1 MRTLLKVRIPVAAGN
16 RAIKDGTLPQII
28 GTFVET
34 FKPEASYFTA
44 EHGDR
49 TALFVLDVKDASDL
63 PSLAEPFFLQLDAS
77 ISTSICMNLDDM
89 KAGIEKAARAGR

>member
-28 GTFVET
+28 GKFVET
-34 FKPEASYFTA
+34 FKPEASYFTS
-44 EHGDR
+44 ENGDR
-49 TALFVLDVKDASDL
+49 TGLFVLDVKDASDL

-77 ISTSICMNLDDM
+77 ITASICMNLEDM
-89 KAGIEKAARAGR
+89 KAGVERAAKAR